1 MTSGFVILDGPFSTA
16 RGAFDSA
23 AALLGEIPVE
33 PGFSPLEVIGEF
45 VIPPISGPPSRDFQ
59 TLHFDFG
66 LPLNPLVANDVARY
80 TALHIPLRAAPSRA
94 ITRLV
99 PLRPLLEQAR
109 SRGGRSARAVA
120 GLR

>member
-1 MTSGFVILDGPFSTA
+1 M
-16 RGAFDSA
+16 
-23 AALLGEIPVE
+23 LGEIPVD

-45 VIPPISGPPSRDFQ
+45 VIPPVPGPASRDFQ

-66 LPLNPLVANDVARY
+66 LPLNPVVANDVARY
-80 TALHIPLRAAPSRA
+80 TALHIPLGAAASQA

-109 SRGGRSARAVA
+109 WPEEGALLALWAPGEN
-120 GLR
+120 